1 MIQPNGRIVAVGHAG
16 PHEGG
21 TSIAWRFVLARY
33 LRNGTLDPAW
43 GGDGKVTTFFEGGA
57 FAHGAA
63 GQADDHVV
71 VVGGSGEGTDEAFA
85 LAT

>member
-1 MIQPNGRIVAVGHAG
+1 MEEGRSRGCNPVFRQQVTGAWNVA
-16 PHEGG
+16 
-21 TSIAWRFVLARY
+21 
-33 LRNGTLDPAW
+33 
-43 GGDGKVTTFFEGGA
+43 A